1 MTRRPVDKEVPE
13 GQLAAAAGAEE
24 ALLDDELLDDE
35 LLDDELLD
43 ELLSLDEELL
53 ELVDADS
60 LAVLPLRE
68 SVR

>member
-1 MTRRPVDKEVPE
+1 MDESIACGKLSED
-13 GQLAAAAGAEE
+13 QLAAVAGA
-24 ALLDDELLDDE
+24 DDEV
-35 LLDDELLD
+35 LLD
-43 ELLSLDEELL
+43 EDEELSLDEEGVL

>member
-1 MTRRPVDKEVPE
+1 M
-13 GQLAAAAGAEE
+13 
-24 ALLDDELLDDE
+24 LLDD
-35 LLDDELLD
+35 D
-43 ELLSLDEELL
+43 ELLSLDEELV

>member
-1 MTRRPVDKEVPE
+1 MDKEVPE
-13 GQLAAAAGAEE
+13 SQLAAAAGAEE

-35 LLDDELLD
+35 LLDDELV
-43 ELLSLDEELL
+43 SLDEELL
-53 ELVDADS
+53 EFVAADS

>member
-1 MTRRPVDKEVPE
+1 MTRPPVDKEVPE

-24 ALLDDELLDDE
+24 ALLDDELLDE

>member
-1 MTRRPVDKEVPE
+1 MTRPPVDKEVPE

-24 ALLDDELLDDE
+24 A

>member
-1 MTRRPVDKEVPE
+1 M
-13 GQLAAAAGAEE
+13 
-24 ALLDDELLDDE
+24 LLDD
-35 LLDDELLD
+35 D

-53 ELVDADS
+53 ELVAADS

>member
-1 MTRRPVDKEVPE
+1 MDKEVPE

-24 ALLDDELLDDE
+24 ALLDDELLDE

>member
-1 MTRRPVDKEVPE
+1 MTRPPVDKGVRE

-24 ALLDDELLDDE
+24 VLLD
-35 LLDDELLD
+35 D

>member
-1 MTRRPVDKEVPE
+1 MTRPPVDKEVPE
-13 GQLAAAAGAEE
+13 SQLAAAAGAEE

-35 LLDDELLD
+35 LV
-43 ELLSLDEELL
+43 SLDEELL
-53 ELVDADS
+53 EFVAADS

>member
-1 MTRRPVDKEVPE
+1 MTRPPVDKEVPE

-24 ALLDDELLDDE
+24 ALLDDE